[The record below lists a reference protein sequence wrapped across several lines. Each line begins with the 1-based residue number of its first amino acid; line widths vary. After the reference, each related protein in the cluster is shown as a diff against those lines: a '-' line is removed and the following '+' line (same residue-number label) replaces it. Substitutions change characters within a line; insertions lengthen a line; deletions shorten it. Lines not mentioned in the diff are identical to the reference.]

1 MDKFSIIYEFQLGE
15 GRVSFGMPDTNAP
28 WRPGVEM
35 TDFML
40 AKSVNDQE
48 KECFK
53 PVSRYK
59 IKVSTICHSV
69 YF

>member
-1 MDKFSIIYEFQLGE
+1 MNNFSIIYEFQLGE

-28 WRPGVEM
+28 RGPGVEM
-35 TDFML
+35 SDHQL
-40 AKSVNDQE
+40 AKSINEQE
-48 KECFK
+48 KECFR

-59 IKVSTICHSV
+59 IKVPTICRSV